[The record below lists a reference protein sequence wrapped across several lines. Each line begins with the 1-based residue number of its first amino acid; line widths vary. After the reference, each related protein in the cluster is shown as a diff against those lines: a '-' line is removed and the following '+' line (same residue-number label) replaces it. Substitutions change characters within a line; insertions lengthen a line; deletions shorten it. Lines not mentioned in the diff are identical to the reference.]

1 MLSVILVALLA
12 MAVANDEPK
21 REIDILAL
29 TDRTII
35 VHVTVGSSQS
45 MKMEFNQH
53 TQIVDE
59 HKTKLRAVSFVRS
72 EICTWATNKRIHFSA
87 TGVS

>member
-1 MLSVILVALLA
+1 VLSVILVALLA

-35 VHVTVGSSQS
+35 VHVTVGSGKLTEHETEITSA
-45 MKMEFNQH
+45 H
-53 TQIVDE
+53 TN
-59 HKTKLRAVSFVRS
+59 
-72 EICTWATNKRIHFSA
+72 C
-87 TGVS
+87 G